1 MLTMS
6 NQEAISEDII
16 YAVDDKPGLTES
28 FFAALQHVL
37 ASFVGIITPTL
48 IIGGVLGLGSEI
60 PYLISMALFVSGVG
74 TFIQARRVGPI
85 GSGLICVQGT
95 SFAFLGTILATGF
108 TVKATGGGNDEVLA
122 TIFAVCFLAAFVE
135 IFISFFIEKLGKV
148 IKPVVTGVVI
158 TTIGVYLIKV
168 GMTDIGGGQWL
179 LTNMPE
185 KFASPSNL
193 IVGFSVVALVVLLN
207 ASKNQWVRL
216 TAVVVAMLVGW
227 LLALIL
233 GIAKFK
239 MGEFDLI
246 AMPLPFKYGFN
257 IDFGA
262 MIAFSF
268 LYLITAIESTGDI
281 TANCAVSKLP
291 VKGAS
296 YLARIRGG
304 ILGDGVNSMIAAAF
318 NTFPNTTFSQNNGVI
333 QLTGVASR
341 YIGLWIGVILI
352 ILGLFPVIGAV
363 LQNIPKPV
371 LGGATLVMFG
381 TVAAAGVK
389 ILASEKINRRSLL
402 IIAVSLGMG
411 LGVSF
416 VPEMFIN
423 APKLVTAIFG
433 SAVTVSGLTAIVMTL
448 LLPENYS
455 ASTDH
460 LN

>member
-1 MLTMS
+1 MS
-6 NQEAISEDII
+6 INTSSSDDII
-16 YAVDDKPGLTES
+16 YAVDDKPGVTES

-48 IIGGVLGLGSEI
+48 IIGGVLGLAAEI

-74 TFIQARRVGPI
+74 TVIQARRVGPV

-108 TVKATGGGNDEVLA
+108 TVKATGGNNDEVLA

-135 IFISFFIEKLGKV
+135 VFISFFISKLGKI

-158 TTIGVYLIKV
+158 TTIVIYLIKV

-185 KFASPSNL
+185 KFASTSNL

-216 TAVVVAMLVGW
+216 TAVVVAMILGW
-227 LLALIL
+227 LLAFVL
-233 GIAKFK
+233 GIANFK
-239 MGEFDLI
+239 LGEFDLI
-246 AMPLPFKYGFN
+246 AIPLPFKYGFN
-257 IDFGA
+257 VDFGA
-262 MIAFSF
+262 LIAFGF

-291 VKGAS
+291 VRGPS

-304 ILGDGVNSMIAAAF
+304 ILGDGVNSMIAALF

-341 YIGLWIGVILI
+341 YIGLWIGSILI

-402 IIAVSLGMG
+402 IIAVSLGLG

-416 VPEMFIN
+416 VPELFAN

-433 SAVTVSGLTAIVMTL
+433 SAVTVSGITAIIMTL
-448 LLPENYS
+448 VLPENYS

>member
-1 MLTMS
+1 M
-6 NQEAISEDII
+6 
-16 YAVDDKPGLTES
+16 G
-28 FFAALQHVL
+28 
-37 ASFVGIITPTL
+37 
-48 IIGGVLGLGSEI
+48 
-60 PYLISMALFVSGVG
+60 
-74 TFIQARRVGPI
+74 
-85 GSGLICVQGT
+85 
-95 SFAFLGTILATGF
+95 
-108 TVKATGGGNDEVLA
+108 KAYCCGCSHDSR
-122 TIFAVCFLAAFVE
+122 LAASG
-135 IFISFFIEKLGKV
+135 FIRYCQFEV
-148 IKPVVTGVVI
+148 
-158 TTIGVYLIKV
+158 
-168 GMTDIGGGQWL
+168 
-179 LTNMPE
+179 
-185 KFASPSNL
+185 
-193 IVGFSVVALVVLLN
+193 
-207 ASKNQWVRL
+207 
-216 TAVVVAMLVGW
+216 
-227 LLALIL
+227 
-233 GIAKFK
+233 
-239 MGEFDLI
+239 GEFDLI
-246 AMPLPFKYGFN
+246 AMPIPFKYGFN
-257 IDFGA
+257 VDFGA
-262 MIAFSF
+262 MIAFGF

-341 YIGLWIGVILI
+341 YIGLWIGAILI
-352 ILGLFPVIGAV
+352 VLGLFPVIGAV

-416 VPEMFIN
+416 VPELFIN

-448 LLPENYS
+448 VLPENYS

>member
-1 MLTMS
+1 MS

-108 TVKATGGGNDEVLA
+108 TVKATGGGIDEVLA

-216 TAVVVAMLVGW
+216 TAVTV
-227 LLALIL
+227 
-233 GIAKFK
+233 
-239 MGEFDLI
+239 
-246 AMPLPFKYGFN
+246 FN
-257 IDFGA
+257 
-262 MIAFSF
+262 
-268 LYLITAIESTGDI
+268 
-281 TANCAVSKLP
+281 
-291 VKGAS
+291 
-296 YLARIRGG
+296 
-304 ILGDGVNSMIAAAF
+304 
-318 NTFPNTTFSQNNGVI
+318 
-333 QLTGVASR
+333 
-341 YIGLWIGVILI
+341 
-352 ILGLFPVIGAV
+352 
-363 LQNIPKPV
+363 
-371 LGGATLVMFG
+371 
-381 TVAAAGVK
+381 
-389 ILASEKINRRSLL
+389 
-402 IIAVSLGMG
+402 
-411 LGVSF
+411 
-416 VPEMFIN
+416 
-423 APKLVTAIFG
+423 
-433 SAVTVSGLTAIVMTL
+433 
-448 LLPENYS
+448 
-455 ASTDH
+455 
-460 LN
+460 